1 MRAPSSNSERDV
13 NEFGRLHVRV
23 ALLEDDPDQVA
34 LFGEW
39 LKAAGHACE
48 TFDNGKSFVRTIKHD
63 SYDALILDWMVP
75 DMDGFQVLRWV
86 RENFDW
92 PIPIVFVTARDLED
106 DIVRALEEGADDYIV
121 KPAKQR
127 ELIARLTAVVRRASP
142 IDEGQT
148 TIELEPFR
156 IDLGNHMIQR
166 DGETIEVTQKEYELI
181 VFLFRNIGRVLSRAH
196 ILESVWGRNPDINTR
211 TVDTHVSRIRS
222 KLALASNSGWKLS
235 SIYQHGY
242 RLEKL
247 TLN

>member
-1 MRAPSSNSERDV
+1 M
-13 NEFGRLHVRV
+13 RV

-34 LFGEW
+34 LFMEW
-39 LKAAGHACE
+39 LKAAGHGCE
-48 TFDNGKSFVRTIKHD
+48 HFDNGKAFVRSIKHD
-63 SYDALILDWMVP
+63 SFDALILDWMVP

-92 PIPIVFVTARDLED
+92 RIPVVFVTARDLED

-127 ELIARLTAVVRRASP
+127 EFLARLTAVVRRATP
-142 IDEGQT
+142 VEDGQE
-148 TIELEPFR
+148 TIEYDPFL
-156 IDLGNHMIQR
+156 IDLTNHQIQR
-166 DGETIEVTQKEYELI
+166 DGEKVEVTQKEYELI

-222 KLALASNSGWKLS
+222 KLALAPDTGWKLS

-242 RLEKL
+242 RLEKIAAS
-247 TLN
+247 

>member
-1 MRAPSSNSERDV
+1 
-13 NEFGRLHVRV
+13 VRI

-34 LFGEW
+34 LFNEW
-39 LKAAGHACE
+39 LKIAGHSCE
-48 TFDNGKSFVRTIKHD
+48 NFDNGKLFVRKVKRD

-92 PIPIVFVTARDLED
+92 RIPIVFVTARDLED

-127 ELIARLTAVVRRASP
+127 ELLARLNAVVRRAAP
-142 IDEGQT
+142 VDEGQT
-148 TIELEPFR
+148 SIASEPFL
-156 IDLGNHMIQR
+156 IDLANHQIQR
-166 DGETIEVTQKEYELI
+166 NGERIEVTQKEYELI

-222 KLALASNSGWKLS
+222 KLSLAPEQGWKLS

-242 RLEKL
+242 RLEKI

>member
-1 MRAPSSNSERDV
+1 M
-13 NEFGRLHVRV
+13 RV

-34 LFGEW
+34 LFSEW
-39 LKAAGHACE
+39 MKGAGHTCE
-48 TFDNGKSFVRTIKHD
+48 HFDNGKSFVRTVKRE

-86 RENFDW
+86 REHFDW
-92 PIPIVFVTARDLED
+92 PVPVVFVTARDHED

-127 ELIARLTAVVRRASP
+127 EFLARLQAVVRRAAPVDDS
-142 IDEGQT
+142 QT
-148 TIELEPFR
+148 TIELEPFV
-156 IDLGNHMIQR
+156 IDLANHLVQR
-166 DGETIEVTQKEYELI
+166 NGERIEVTQKEYELI
-181 VFLFRNIGRVLSRAH
+181 VFLFRNLGRVLSRAH

-222 KLALASNSGWKLS
+222 KLSLTPDTGWKLS

-242 RLEKL
+242 RLEKM
-247 TLN
+247 TAA